1 MAQHSNVSNQNTYID
16 IDLVS
21 GNIDSPYGSGV
32 SRNNIYTRSNP
43 PYAGGNY
50 GHRPKRPHSRRKFIV
65 LGAAVGTAAVL
76 GGAVG
81 VLAHNGLGLID
92 TAKAQAAELN
102 ATASQLMESMAS
114 ADFASAHMLCPQ
126 LATQAANLKN
136 TLDNRLVS
144 FAENLTDYGSDIR
157 AARTL
162 LDELQSVTQTA
173 LEPLTATLE
182 RYSVETLLVYIDGE
196 MQIDIAGVQDI
207 INAVM
212 AAIPAVRSCFATI
225 EQINKGLHVDQLKTV
240 VDTLRDK
247 VGPYIGLLDVAEQ
260 VLPLVPGLLGAYGPR
275 TYLMVAQTNSEI
287 AATGG
292 FPGAMGYAYL
302 DNGRFD
308 MGSFTSV
315 FQVIPR
321 LETPLYITDEERLLF
336 GDGISYA
343 TDTFGH
349 NPDFPRAAELWAQA
363 NEQVN
368 GFPIDGVLALDPV
381 FLQTMLGLTGS
392 SVAMSDGSYI
402 DGSNAAQALLNSV
415 YWNYLFDSASQD
427 AYFSEAASGAAE
439 VIMSSLSSMKP
450 QQLLEVIAQAFE
462 DRRLNLWLSNPQEE
476 DLLRQF
482 NLDGGIEGDIS
493 KPELGVFLNDA
504 IWSKIEWYLHMQID
518 LGPEANV
525 DGARTVPTT
534 VTLTNTITYEEAWA
548 ANGNAYIVGYNED
561 IKREDGDMGIT
572 FFLYAP
578 TGGTIVNYSCDE
590 TPSGYSAPIGT
601 ATHKDRAVVTGV
613 AKILPGESIILR
625 FDTVLP
631 SGCTAPLEVDSTPLG
646 QGTVITRT

>member
-1 MAQHSNVSNQNTYID
+1 M
-16 IDLVS
+16 
-21 GNIDSPYGSGV
+21 
-32 SRNNIYTRSNP
+32 
-43 PYAGGNY
+43 
-50 GHRPKRPHSRRKFIV
+50 
-65 LGAAVGTAAVL
+65 
-76 GGAVG
+76 
-81 VLAHNGLGLID
+81 
-92 TAKAQAAELN
+92 
-102 ATASQLMESMAS
+102 
-114 ADFASAHMLCPQ
+114 
-126 LATQAANLKN
+126 
-136 TLDNRLVS
+136 
-144 FAENLTDYGSDIR
+144 
-157 AARTL
+157 
-162 LDELQSVTQTA
+162 
-173 LEPLTATLE
+173 
-182 RYSVETLLVYIDGE
+182 
-196 MQIDIAGVQDI
+196 
-207 INAVM
+207 
-212 AAIPAVRSCFATI
+212 
-225 EQINKGLHVDQLKTV
+225 
-240 VDTLRDK
+240 
-247 VGPYIGLLDVAEQ
+247 
-260 VLPLVPGLLGAYGPR
+260 
-275 TYLMVAQTNSEI
+275 
-287 AATGG
+287 
-292 FPGAMGYAYL
+292 
-302 DNGRFD
+302 
-308 MGSFTSV
+308 
-315 FQVIPR
+315 
-321 LETPLYITDEERLLF
+321 
-336 GDGISYA
+336 
-343 TDTFGH
+343 
-349 NPDFPRAAELWAQA
+349 
-363 NEQVN
+363 
-368 GFPIDGVLALDPV
+368 
-381 FLQTMLGLTGS
+381 
-392 SVAMSDGSYI
+392 
-402 DGSNAAQALLNSV
+402 

-646 QGTVITRT
+646 QGTVITRA